1 LDVIL
6 SLSSVDENRK
16 RVYKRNTLSTSDYQ
30 LHQLHH
36 LVQQRFLG
44 KIYLLLDRALLIK
57 FSIISPFLN
66 EEKLKETN

>member
-30 LHQLHH
+30 LHH

-44 KIYLLLDRALLIK
+44 KIYLLLDRALFIK